1 MGLRDIEKKMVKKS
15 AFQRK
20 EAELMLQELDGLI
33 ENVESLKKQLK
44 KFEKKHSSEIRENQ
58 EYYNKVSRVRDELGL
73 PKEVGVYE
81 WRESPSFMDRLR
93 GSGYFDQLANEILEL
108 GRTTVNNSG
117 GLISI
122 AELVLNINRTR
133 PGKLVTPKDITKSLE
148 KLVSDELIQPL
159 RKLPSGVMIV
169 EFVPIELSTDQQEV
183 FDLASRHGFL
193 TREKL
198 IMHTNW
204 EPERVTRVLT
214 DLIDQGIVLKDETY
228 HEGTKY
234 WFPSLGEN

>member
-1 MGLRDIEKKMVKKS
+1 MVKKS

-33 ENVESLKKQLK
+33 ENVEALKKQLK
-44 KFEKKHSSEIRENQ
+44 KFEKKHSTEIRENQ
-58 EYYNKVSRVRDELGL
+58 DYYNKVSRVRDELGL

-108 GRTTVNNSG
+108 GRTTVNSSG

-122 AELVLNINRTR
+122 AELVLKINRSR

-148 KLVSDELIQPL
+148 KLVEDKLIQPL
-159 RKLPSGVMIV
+159 RKLPSGVKIV
-169 EFVPIELSTDQQEV
+169 EFVPVELSTDQQEV

-198 IMHTNW
+198 IMHTSW
-204 EPERVTRVLT
+204 EPERITRVLT
-214 DLIDQGIVLKDETY
+214 DLINQGIVLKDETFHFSY
-228 HEGTKY
+228 TPICCVHFWKFTKD
-234 WFPSLGEN
+234 